1 MRSDGEP
8 GCGCGC
14 GILLVSWLV
23 LWWMVSTIWE
33 ALQ

>member
-1 MRSDGEP
+1 MRNDGEP

-14 GILLVSWLV
+14 VILIASLLVI
-23 LWWMVSTIWE
+23 WWMVSTIWE